1 MFQFWRCLTN
11 RMTHHPVGP
20 AMADNSL
27 FREQSYHALASDL
40 VMIDQLASVVD
51 QFP

>member
-20 AMADNSL
+20 AMADHSL
-27 FREQSYHALASDL
+27 FRELRYWTLTRKDGVRWAVLGAYR
-40 VMIDQLASVVD
+40 A
-51 QFP
+51 